1 MSKKV
6 LILIL
11 AVVVVVALAAVY
23 FTRTSAPEVATD
35 ATGFKIGIVTGT
47 VSQNEDEYRGAEA
60 AIAKYPDLI
69 KHVTYPDNF
78 MQEQETYIAQ
88 ITGLAADPEVKAII
102 VNQAVPGTIAA
113 VRRVRETRPEMIFI
127 AGEPHEDPPLLEREV
142 EVTLIPNQPERGKT
156 IPQLAKKMGATAL
169 LHYSFPRHMSYAQL
183 AERRD
188 LMRAECEELGME
200 FVDVNAPDPMGEGGI
215 PASQQFILEDVPR
228 QVAKYGKDIALFST
242 NCAMQEPL
250 IAAALQ
256 TGAIFP
262 EQCCPSPTHGYPGA
276 LALEITDEIKGNF
289 PAIMEAIDDK
299 IVEAGRAGRFAT
311 WPVATGFLHSIGG
324 VEVAKLALEG
334 KLDLNDIDA
343 VSEVISEVAE
353 TEIKMARLSDE
364 GNFYMYI
371 VDSHIFGE

>member
-6 LILIL
+6 LILVL
-11 AVVVVVALAAVY
+11 AVVLVGALAFY
-23 FTRTSAPEVATD
+23 FTKSSAPEVATD
-35 ATGFKIGIVTGT
+35 SAGFKIGLVTGT

-60 AIAKYPDLI
+60 AIAKYPGLV

-113 VRRVRETRPEMIFI
+113 IRRVRETRPEMIFI
-127 AGEPHEDPPLLEREV
+127 AGEPHEDPPLIEPV
-142 EVTLIPNQPERGKT
+142 VDVTLIPNQPERGKT
-156 IPQLAKKMGATAL
+156 IPQLAKEMGATAL

-188 LMRAECEELGME
+188 IMRAESEKLGML

-215 PASQQFILEDVPR
+215 PAAQQFILEDVPR
-228 QVAKYGKDIALFST
+228 QVAQYGKDIALFST

-250 IAAALQ
+250 IAAAVQ

-276 LALEITDEIKGNF
+276 LAWRLPMRSKVTSRRSWTPSTKKLLRWAEQ
-289 PAIMEAIDDK
+289 
-299 IVEAGRAGRFAT
+299 AGLLLGLL
-311 WPVATGFLHSIGG
+311 PPGSSIPS
-324 VEVAKLALEG
+324 AAWKLPSWHWKA
-334 KLDLNDIDA
+334 N
-343 VSEVISEVAE
+343 
-353 TEIKMARLSDE
+353 
-364 GNFYMYI
+364 
-371 VDSHIFGE
+371 

>member
-6 LILIL
+6 LILVL
-11 AVVVVVALAAVY
+11 AVVLVGALAFY
-23 FTRTSAPEVATD
+23 FTKSSAPEVATD
-35 ATGFKIGIVTGT
+35 SASFKIGLVTGT

-60 AIAKYPDLI
+60 AIAKYPGLV

-113 VRRVRETRPEMIFI
+113 IRRVRETRPEMIFI
-127 AGEPHEDPPLLEREV
+127 AGEPHEDPPLIEPV
-142 EVTLIPNQPERGKT
+142 VDVTLIPNQPERGKT
-156 IPQLAKKMGATAL
+156 IPQLAKEMGATAL

-188 LMRAECEELGME
+188 IMRAESEKLGML
-200 FVDVNAPDPMGEGGI
+200 FIDVNAPDPMGEGGI
-215 PASQQFILEDVPR
+215 PAAQQFILEDVPR
-228 QVAKYGKDIALFST
+228 QVAQYGKDIALFST

-250 IAAALQ
+250 IAAAVQ

-289 PAIMEAIDDK
+289 PAIVDAIDKK
-299 IVEAGRAGRFAT
+299 ITEVGGAGRFAT
-311 WPVATGFLHSIGG
+311 WPIATGFLHSLGG
-324 VEVAKLALEG
+324 VEIAKLALEG
-334 KLDLNDIDA
+334 QLDLNDIDA
-343 VSEVISEVAE
+343 VSKVMSDVAG
-353 TEIKMARLSDE
+353 TEIVMTRLSDN

-371 VDSHIFGE
+371 GDSHIFGK

>member
-11 AVVVVVALAAVY
+11 AVVLVGALAFY
-23 FTRTSAPEVATD
+23 FTRPSAPEVATEQ
-35 ATGFKIGIVTGT
+35 AGFKIGLVTGT

-60 AIAKYPDLI
+60 AIAKYPGLI

-78 MQEQETYIAQ
+78 MQEQETFIAQ
-88 ITGLAADPEVKAII
+88 VTGLAADPEVKAII
-102 VNQAVPGTIAA
+102 INQAVPGTVAA
-113 VRRVRETRPEMIFI
+113 IRRVKETRPDMIFI
-127 AGEPHEDPPLLEREV
+127 AGEPHEDPPLV
-142 EVTLIPNQPERGKT
+142 EPAVDVTLIPNQPARGKT
-156 IPQLAKKMGATAL
+156 IPQLAKEMGATAL

-188 LMRAECEELGME
+188 IMREECEQLGLL

-215 PASQQFILEDVPR
+215 PAAQQFILEDVPR
-228 QVAKYGKDIALFST
+228 QVAQYGKDIALFST

-250 IAAALQ
+250 IAAAMQ

-289 PAIMEAIDDK
+289 PAILEAIDK
-299 IVEAGRAGRFAT
+299 KVVELGGSGRFAT
-311 WPVATGFLHSIGG
+311 WPIATGYLHSLGG
-324 VEVAKLALEG
+324 VEIAKLALEG
-334 KLDLNDIDA
+334 KLDLNDIEA
-343 VSEVISEVAE
+343 VSKVMSEVAG
-353 TEIKMARLSDE
+353 TEINMTRLSDN
-364 GNFYMYI
+364 GNFYMY
-371 VDSHIFGE
+371 VSDSYIFGK

>member
-1 MSKKV
+1 MSLV
-6 LILIL
+6 G
-11 AVVVVVALAAVY
+11 ALAFY
-23 FTRTSAPEVATD
+23 FTKSSAPEVATD
-35 ATGFKIGIVTGT
+35 SASFKIGLVTGT

-60 AIAKYPDLI
+60 AIAKYPGLV

-113 VRRVRETRPEMIFI
+113 IRRVRETRPEMIFI
-127 AGEPHEDPPLLEREV
+127 AGEPHEDPPLIEPV
-142 EVTLIPNQPERGKT
+142 VDVTLIPNQPERGKT
-156 IPQLAKKMGATAL
+156 IPQLAKEMGATAL

-188 LMRAECEELGME
+188 IMRAESEKLGML
-200 FVDVNAPDPMGEGGI
+200 FIDVNAPDPMGEGGI
-215 PASQQFILEDVPR
+215 PAAQQFILEDVPR
-228 QVAKYGKDIALFST
+228 QVAQYGKDIALFST

-250 IAAALQ
+250 IAAAVQ

-289 PAIMEAIDDK
+289 PAIVDAIDKK
-299 IVEAGRAGRFAT
+299 ITEVGGAGRFAT
-311 WPVATGFLHSIGG
+311 WPIATGFLHSLGG
-324 VEVAKLALEG
+324 VEIAKLALEG
-334 KLDLNDIDA
+334 QLDLNDIDA
-343 VSEVISEVAE
+343 VSKVMSDVAG
-353 TEIKMARLSDE
+353 TEIVMTRLSDN

-371 VDSHIFGE
+371 GDSHIFGK

>member
-6 LILIL
+6 LILIV
-11 AVVVVVALAAVY
+11 AVVLVAGLAFY
-23 FTRTSAPEVATD
+23 LTRTSAPEVATD
-35 ATGFKIGIVTGT
+35 TTGFKIGLVTGT

-60 AIAKYPDLI
+60 AIAKYPGLI

-113 VRRVRETRPEMIFI
+113 IRRVRETRPDMIFI
-127 AGEPHEDPPLLEREV
+127 AGEPHEDPPLIEPV
-142 EVTLIPNQPERGKT
+142 VDVTLIPNQPARGKT
-156 IPQLAKKMGATAL
+156 IPQLAKEMGATAL

-188 LMRAECEELGME
+188 LMREECERLGLI

-215 PASQQFILEDVPR
+215 PAAQQFILEDVPR
-228 QVAKYGKDIALFST
+228 QVAQYGKDIALFST

-250 IAAALQ
+250 IAAAVQ

-289 PAIMEAIDDK
+289 PAIVEAINK
-299 IVEAGRAGRFAT
+299 KVIEVGGAGRFAT
-311 WPVATGFLHSIGG
+311 WPIATGYLHSVGG
-324 VEVAKLALEG
+324 VEIAKLALEG
-334 KLDLNDIDA
+334 KLDLNDIEA
-343 VSEVISEVAE
+343 VSKVMSEVAD
-353 TEIKMARLSDE
+353 TEIVMTRLSDN

-371 VDSHIFGE
+371 GDSYIFGK